1 MHQQGSRVVD
11 VEKVTMNGPI
21 RQISGKMVT
30 ELLCEETTVPRR
42 FNVAGPCK
50 PEIHYMLPAAARVP
64 LARRL
69 VADQNYFVIHA
80 PRQSGK
86 TTAMIDLA
94 QELTASGDYVA
105 VLVSVEVGA
114 AFNDDP
120 GAAELAILSN
130 WRNAAAVRL
139 PAEMQPP
146 SWPVAEA
153 GDRDHHRT
161 ARLGR
166 SGAASTR
173 VVHRRDRRAA

>member
-1 MHQQGSRVVD
+1 MALEYLTKED
-11 VEKVTMNGPI
+11 AM
-21 RQISGKMVT
+21 
-30 ELLCEETTVPRR
+30 PRR

-50 PEIHYMLPAAARVP
+50 PDIHYMLPAAARVP

-86 TTAMIDLA
+86 TTAMTNLA
-94 QELTASGDYVA
+94 QQLTASGDYVA

-130 WRNAAAVRL
+130 
-139 PAEMQPP
+139 
-146 SWPVAEA
+146 
-153 GDRDHHRT
+153 
-161 ARLGR
+161 
-166 SGAASTR
+166 
-173 VVHRRDRRAA
+173 

>member
-1 MHQQGSRVVD
+1 M
-11 VEKVTMNGPI
+11 
-21 RQISGKMVT
+21 
-30 ELLCEETTVPRR
+30 PRR

-94 QELTASGDYVA
+94 QELTASGEYVA

-114 AFNDDP
+114 AFNDRPRRRRAGDP
-120 GAAELAILSN
+120 G
-130 WRNAAAVRL
+130 
-139 PAEMQPP
+139 
-146 SWPVAEA
+146 
-153 GDRDHHRT
+153 
-161 ARLGR
+161 
-166 SGAASTR
+166 
-173 VVHRRDRRAA
+173 